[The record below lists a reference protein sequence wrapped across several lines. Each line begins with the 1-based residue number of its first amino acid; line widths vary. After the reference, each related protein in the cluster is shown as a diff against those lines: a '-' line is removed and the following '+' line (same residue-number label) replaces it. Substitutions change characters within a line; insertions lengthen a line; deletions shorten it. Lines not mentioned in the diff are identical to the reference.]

1 MNDMSSINAAY
12 VFKPAAVPTLPVVDS
27 QALFPV
33 HRIYCVGRNFADHA
47 IEMGHDPNKE
57 PPFFFQKNPDTL
69 VLRFAR
75 RLDFQV
81 RGHPAAMTPSPDAE
95 QQTDQGATGDRPG
108 QA

>member
-12 VFKPAAVPTLPVVDS
+12 VFKPAAVPTLPVVGS
-27 QALFPV
+27 EALFPV

-69 VLRFAR
+69 VMQGD
-75 RLDFQV
+75 DF
-81 RGHPAAMTPSPDAE
+81 PYPSETKDVHHEIELVVALS
-95 QQTDQGATGDRPG
+95 
-108 QA
+108 